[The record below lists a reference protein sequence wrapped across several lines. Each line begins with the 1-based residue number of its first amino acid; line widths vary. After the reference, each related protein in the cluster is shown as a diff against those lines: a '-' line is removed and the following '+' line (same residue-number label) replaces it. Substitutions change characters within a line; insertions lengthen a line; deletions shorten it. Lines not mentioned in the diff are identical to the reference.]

1 MTQLTR
7 RSLLGGSAGLIAATA
22 LASPHIANAAAVTAT
37 AWFAQGF
44 IPSEDTALR
53 KLVSD
58 YEKTSGNTI
67 DLSIVP
73 FAPLRQKEVSAVT
86 SGVVPDVMEDA
97 DFSFTPLN
105 AWANRLIDVSDVV
118 DTQKSQFSEIALAG
132 RNLYDQTTKQRSYYG
147 VPMKVA
153 SVTFHIWKS
162 LVEKAG
168 YKVSDIP
175 NTWDAYIDF
184 FLPMQAKLRAQG
196 MRHLYAMGL
205 ECSTVGVDP
214 LNTFYSYM
222 IAYGGKGL
230 VTPDGK
236 LHTDDPQVKEAVI
249 KTLTRF
255 AGLYK
260 GGYVPPGV
268 VNWND
273 QDNNNSFH
281 AKQIINDF
289 NGSMSIEL
297 AVIDNKE
304 EYADNITHAL
314 PLGNDGKQLP
324 AQVGEFG
331 AVIPKGAKNVAVAKE
346 LLKYAIQPAVLNEY
360 LKGGLGRWAIP
371 YPSIIKSDPFWLKS
385 GDPHRLAY
393 ITETMV
399 TPTFPLY
406 EAYSPAA
413 AQVDA
418 EHVFQV
424 AFADIINNGMTPEA
438 ASDKAFKRAEAIFAK
453 YPLPQS

>member
-1 MTQLTR
+1 MTTLSR
-7 RSLLGGSAGLIAATA
+7 RSVLRGAGGLATA
-22 LASPHIANAAAVTAT
+22 GTLALPHIANAAATTASV
-37 AWFAQGF
+37 WFTQGF

-53 KLVSD
+53 KMVAD
-58 YEKTSGNTI
+58 YEKQSGNKI

-73 FAPLRQKEVSAVT
+73 YAPLRQKEVSAVT

-105 AWANRLIDVSDVV
+105 AWEDRLLDVSDVIE
-118 DTQKSQFSEIALAG
+118 TQKSQFSEIVLVG
-132 RNLYDQTTKQRSYYG
+132 RRLFNKVTKQRSYYG

-184 FLPMQAKLRAQG
+184 FLPMQAKLRAKG

-205 ECSTVGVDP
+205 EVSTLGVDP

-230 VTPDGK
+230 VTPDGQ
-236 LHTDDPQVKEAVI
+236 LHTGDPQVKEAVI

-255 AGLYK
+255 SKLYK
-260 GGYVPPGV
+260 GGHVPPGC

-273 QDNNNSFH
+273 ADNNNSFH

-304 EYADNITHAL
+304 EYADNITHGL
-314 PLGNDGKQLP
+314 PNGNDGKPLP
-324 AQVGEFG
+324 AQIGEFG
-331 AVIPKGAKNVAVAKE
+331 AVIPKGAKNVALGKE
-346 LLKYAIQPAVLNEY
+346 FLKYAIQPTVLNEY

-371 YPSIIKSDPFWLKS
+371 YPSVIKSDPFWLHS

-399 TPTFPLY
+399 GPGIPLY

-424 AFADIINNGMTPEA
+424 AFSDIINNGMTPEA
-438 ASDKAFKRAEAIFAK
+438 AANKAFKRAEVIFAQ